1 MKEFVSYVARILL
14 NEFHTHG
21 SKYWKTGMTQ
31 LNCIYLGHR
40 HDESD
45 MESIY
50 VIQQGLGHD

>member
-1 MKEFVSYVARILL
+1 MCYVARILL